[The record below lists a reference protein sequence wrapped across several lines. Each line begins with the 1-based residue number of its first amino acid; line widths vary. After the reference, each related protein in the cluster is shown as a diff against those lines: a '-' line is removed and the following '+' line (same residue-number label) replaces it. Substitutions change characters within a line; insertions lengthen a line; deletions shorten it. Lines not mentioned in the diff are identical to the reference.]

1 MANDAATFRFSLAEI
16 PPPQRREVVREV
28 AGHAIANLDIIPTT
42 DDPQMEVETRFL
54 PGVTIT
60 DAWASPH
67 LASSYDLSR
76 GDDSFTLL
84 WSTSPAKGGVLQFGH
99 ELPADGSAA
108 LLSCAD
114 RMDFE
119 TYEAFPHVS
128 VKLQRSMLCPLLPD
142 AEAALMRR
150 ISPNNQ
156 AMRLLKSYLAGYR
169 ALHDNGLT
177 AQLAHR
183 VAVHVADLV
192 ALAVGTDRDAT
203 ALASGRGLQ
212 AARLDAI
219 KRWVLAHLVS
229 PELSVATAAAAAGLS
244 SRSVQ
249 SLFEADGMTFTTFVL
264 RERLALAYHR
274 LSTPHLAKRT
284 IAEIAYGCGFG
295 DLSYFTNSFR
305 KAYAETPS
313 GVRHRALA
321 RHHR

>member
-1 MANDAATFRFSLAEI
+1 MENDATTFRFSLAAI
-16 PPPQRREVVREV
+16 PRPQRREVVREV
-28 AGHAIANLDIIPTT
+28 AGRAIANLDLIPKT

-60 DAWASPH
+60 DAWVSPH

-76 GDDSFTLL
+76 GDDDFTLL
-84 WSTSPAKGGVLQFGH
+84 WSTSPAKGGVLQLGN

-128 VKLQRSMLCPLLPD
+128 VKLQRSVLCPLLPN
-142 AEAALMRR
+142 AEAALMQR
-150 ISPNNQ
+150 IPPDNQ
-156 AMRLLKSYLAGYR
+156 AMRLLKSYLGGYR
-169 ALHDNGLT
+169 ALHD
-177 AQLAHR
+177 ADPAARLAHR
-183 VAVHVADLV
+183 VAIHIADLV

-203 ALASGRGLQ
+203 ELASGRGLR

-219 KRWVLAHLVS
+219 KRWTLAHLVS
-229 PELSVATAAAAAGLS
+229 SELGIGAAAAAAGLS
-244 SRSVQ
+244 ARSVQ
-249 SLFEADGMTFTTFVL
+249 LLFEADGVTFTAFVL
-264 RERLALAYHR
+264 RERLALAYRR
-274 LSTPHLAKRT
+274 LSMPHLAKRT

-305 KAYAETPS
+305 KAYGETPS
-313 GVRHRALA
+313 GVRHRAMIG
-321 RHHR
+321 